1 MAADAPQAP
10 RPKRVMA
17 FIDGSNSYHALKV
30 RFGRTSVDF
39 RRLVSTLV
47 GPDRELV
54 RVYYYNAPVN
64 VAEVP
69 DQYRKQ
75 QRFFNGLRRLDYFEV
90 KLGRLERRPHGMIE
104 KGVDVFLAT
113 DMVAAG
119 LRDRY
124 DVAILVSGDGDFSHA
139 VQIVKDEGKHV
150 ELAFPRC
157 RALANA
163 LRDACDSYKELKEG
177 DQLFFT

>member
-1 MAADAPQAP
+1 M
-10 RPKRVMA
+10 VY
-17 FIDGSNSYHALKV
+17 IDGSNLYHALKA

-39 RRLVSTLV
+39 RRLVTALV
-47 GPDRELV
+47 GTERDLV

-69 DQYRKQ
+69 EQYKKQ
-75 QRFFNGLRRLDYFEV
+75 QRFFGGLRRLGYFEV
-90 KLGRLERRPHGMIE
+90 KLGRLERRPHGMVE

-124 DVAILVSGDGDFSHA
+124 DVAVLVSGDGDFSYA

-163 LRDACDSYKELKEG
+163 LLDACDSYVELKEG
-177 DQLFFT
+177 EQVHFA